1 MLVKQTP
8 DVYAK
13 LRALG
18 GMAGDD
24 VLAPSE
30 QGRAITPSAAMPY
43 SAPSH
48 RRHPLPGVYRAAMPN
63 GKYISL
69 LRVMFTDFC
78 MMDCHYCPNSHWVP
92 RRRYAFKVEELA
104 KLFMELYQRQTVAG
118 LFLSSGIAGSAS
130 GTTERLLKVVDMLR
144 GKYGFKGYIHM
155 KVMPGTEY
163 PLVEEAW
170 RLGTRLSINLE
181 APTPEHMRK
190 LSTMKDLERD
200 ILAPL
205 GWIARLIRG
214 GVQGDGA
221 AGESAGAVG
230 LVTQLVVG
238 AADESD
244 RDIFQRLDQ
253 LYSQLGL
260 KRVYYS
266 AFRPV
271 RYTPLEEHPPT
282 PLAREH
288 RLYQL
293 DWLRRVY
300 GFSAEEL
307 APAFDRNGFLWLE
320 QDPKTAIAVENLD
333 AFPVDVNAASREQ
346 LLRVPGIGPVAAQR
360 IVLGRRRHRID
371 NWRDLQA
378 MGVVRKRAWPFLVF
392 PGHRPAPARQLR
404 LDLSG
409 QGPGTQGGGATAVAR
424 ATATAPCGLA
434 RSCAGCALPTLGRNS
449 QGAV

>member
-1 MLVKQTP
+1 MLIKQTP
-8 DVYAK
+8 DVYSK

-30 QGRAITPSAAMPY
+30 RGRVVTPSAAMPY
-43 SAPSH
+43 STPSH

-78 MMDCHYCPNSHWVP
+78 KMDCHYCPNSHWVP

-104 KLFMELYQRQTVAG
+104 KLFMDLHQRQTVAG

-130 GTTERLLKVVDMLR
+130 GTTERMLKVVDMLR

-170 RLGTRLSINLE
+170 RLGTRLSINME
-181 APTPEHMRK
+181 APTPQHMRK
-190 LSTMKDLERD
+190 LSAMKDLERD
-200 ILAPL
+200 IVTPL
-205 GWIARLIRG
+205 GWLARLVQG

-221 AGESAGAVG
+221 TGAVG

-244 RDIFQRLDQ
+244 RDIFQRVDQ

-282 PLAREH
+282 PLTREH

-300 GFSAEEL
+300 RFSPEEL

-320 QDPKTAIAVENLD
+320 QDPKTAIAIENLD

-346 LLRVPGIGPVAAQR
+346 LLRVPGVGPVAAQR
-360 IVLGRRRHRID
+360 IVQDRRRHRID

-392 PGHRPAPARQLR
+392 PGHRPAPARQLK
-404 LDLSG
+404 LDIFGERPLRRESE
-409 QGPGTQGGGATAVAR
+409 ATAVAS
-424 ATATAPCGLA
+424 APATAPCGLA
-434 RSCAGCALPTLGRNS
+434 RSCAGCTLPTLGRSS
-449 QGAV
+449 QGAA

>member
-1 MLVKQTP
+1 M
-8 DVYAK
+8 
-13 LRALG
+13 
-18 GMAGDD
+18 
-24 VLAPSE
+24 
-30 QGRAITPSAAMPY
+30 
-43 SAPSH
+43 
-48 RRHPLPGVYRAAMPN
+48 
-63 GKYISL
+63 
-69 LRVMFTDFC
+69 
-78 MMDCHYCPNSHWVP
+78 
-92 RRRYAFKVEELA
+92 
-104 KLFMELYQRQTVAG
+104 AG

-190 LSTMKDLERD
+190 LSAMKDLERD
-200 ILAPL
+200 LLAPL
-205 GWIARLIRG
+205 GWLARLVCG

-221 AGESAGAVG
+221 AQEGAIG
-230 LVTQLVVG
+230 MVTQLVVG

-244 RDIFQRLDQ
+244 RDIFRRVDQ

-300 GFSAEEL
+300 GFSPEEM

-409 QGPGTQGGGATAVAR
+409 EGPGKREGGAMAAASESSVNG
-424 ATATAPCGLA
+424 TATAPCGLA
-434 RSCAGCALPTLGRNS
+434 RSCAGCALPTLGRSS
-449 QGAV
+449 QGAA